1 MKGAMVVVVVVVV
14 VVRKVI
20 CYLRGM
26 DSNPLPSKSIILKSC
41 SVWIYQIKF
50 KFLAS

>member
-1 MKGAMVVVVVVVV
+1 MKAAMVVV

-26 DSNPLPSKSIILKSC
+26 CSNPPASESIILKPC

-50 KFLAS
+50 KF

>member
-1 MKGAMVVVVVVVV
+1 MMMKGAMVVVV

-26 DSNPLPSKSIILKSC
+26 GSNPPPSKSIILKSC